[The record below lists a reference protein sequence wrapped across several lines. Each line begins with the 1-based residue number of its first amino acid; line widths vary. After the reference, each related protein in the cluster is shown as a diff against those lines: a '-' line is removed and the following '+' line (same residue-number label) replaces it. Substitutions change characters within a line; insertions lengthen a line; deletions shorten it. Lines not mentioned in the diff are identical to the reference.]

1 MMDNE
6 RDRHTMRPDTYIRL
20 VWCLVIAVW
29 LIWLVT
35 RGM

>member
-1 MMDNE
+1 MK
-6 RDRHTMRPDTYIRL
+6 PDTYIRL
-20 VWCLVIAVW
+20 THIELALWRLVIAVW